1 MKSLNVE
8 RKKKTVNVAVRYMI
22 RKGCNFFPE
31 KNWYSII
38 YGKNA
43 ETTKLGT
50 RDKRDFVPPCCKAE
64 TRLFLFVFVFVFF
77 LTGVETVNVFSVFP
91 FLFHKMEHILTSLNI
106 N

>member
-8 RKKKTVNVAVRYMI
+8 RKKKSKCCCTLYD
-22 RKGCNFFPE
+22 KEGLQLFPE

-50 RDKRDFVPPCCKAE
+50 RDKQDFMLQSRNPLVPLCFC
-64 TRLFLFVFVFVFF
+64 LFVFF
-77 LTGVETVNVFSVFP
+77 LTGVETVNVFSAFP

>member
-8 RKKKTVNVAVRYMI
+8 RKKKSKCCCTLYDKEGLQR
-22 RKGCNFFPE
+22 FPE

-64 TRLFLFVFVFVFF
+64 TRLFLFVFVFVF